1 MTMKTI
7 PEYLEDE
14 RQRDCDAQLRI
25 EEETAQIQLV
35 NHGHHRPAKQAKLEL
50 PSVVKP
56 APKARKTA
64 AQAGN
69 KPHAARKTGT
79 KARKAA

>member
-1 MTMKTI
+1 MTTKTI

-14 RQRDCDAQLRI
+14 RQKDCDAQLQAEAEAARV
-25 EEETAQIQLV
+25 QPL
-35 NHGHHRPAKQAKLEL
+35 NHGHHRAAKQPMREL
-50 PSVVKP
+50 PTVVKA

-64 AQAGN
+64 AQARK
-69 KPHAARKTGT
+69 KPARKVAA